1 MLITAYN
8 NFLTISGEKT
18 MAMERKK
25 NEMRNV
31 DLSGFKVKR
40 TEMHPKSEELLQFC
54 KSYFADDFDL
64 IGVDLAESTFYT
76 FPLMQNMAV
85 PVTVFIVAG
94 FFLDDYLDKFP
105 EGA

>member
-1 MLITAYN
+1 M
-8 NFLTISGEKT
+8 E
-18 MAMERKK
+18 MERKK

-85 PVTVFIVAG
+85 ARCLTVFIVAA

-105 EGA
+105 EVA